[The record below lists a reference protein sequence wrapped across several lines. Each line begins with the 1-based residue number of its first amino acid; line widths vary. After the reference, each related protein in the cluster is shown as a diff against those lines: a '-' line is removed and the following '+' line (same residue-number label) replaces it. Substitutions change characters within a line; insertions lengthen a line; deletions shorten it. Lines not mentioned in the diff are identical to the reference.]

1 MIIAE
6 EIERAESSG
15 AMAGK
20 LSPSVYV
27 ETFPPWPV
35 ITISYA
41 LSPEEHMSVLD
52 TSGERWRMTYP
63 SNDGFKACLLRPQYF
78 DDEEEEEEEEDENE
92 VYVRGLTIGSGLGK
106 DGYSGVEIPE
116 EMAESAKG

>member
-1 MIIAE
+1 MIVAE
-6 EIERAESSG
+6 EIERAESPG
-15 AMAGK
+15 AMAGE

-35 ITISYA
+35 ITISYS

-52 TSGERWRMTYP
+52 TSGERWRVTYP
-63 SNDGFKACLLRPQYF
+63 SNDGFKPCLLRPQYF
-78 DDEEEEEEEEDENE
+78 GDEEEEEEEENE
-92 VYVRGLTIGSGLGK
+92 VYVRGLTIGPGLGK
-106 DGYSGVEIPE
+106 DGFSGVEISE